1 MQENKNRKQE
11 FESAIKEYLSR
22 AVMYPRSYS
31 WELAQT
37 GNYVFVFGMSSFSNQ
52 DDPETYYFLVP
63 QDAERMLMDEV
74 DSLFDSQLS
83 AATVR
88 GSLQRAINEIHENTK
103 FIFPFETDYQEEQY
117 HDRIYELLKSHYDS
131 RYDAI
136 VPMFQLECADGVE
149 FPLANAVLYSG
160 GERPSLADLVN
171 DNANGVFDSDKSRI
185 ANCSFLKFPVTG
197 DSHSRLEQVENEV
210 EQALRGLRFIFP
222 WFENNNK
229 TYNPA
234 HGVSMWK
241 HSNRTI
247 LFDRSSEASN
257 FSPWYS
263 EIPNGILGTRRISA
277 ELLNDAQEFY
287 GLDDINYHFQNF
299 DCNSVSKRI
308 CRALSFYD
316 AASKTPDIQFA
327 FSNFIISIDI
337 LLPPQNV
344 PATVL
349 TGHLKSLIGHA
360 KYYVGKMNLN
370 EELDDPKSTSWPER
384 VDLTT
389 VDFKDFYTTRGQ
401 ILHGNKEERYKTKIS
416 KLQVKKARQI
426 AHNAIRAY
434 AYLARGFQ
442 WENDKEAKNWFK
454 SPCKPPKEITDSAS
468 KSGNPS

>member
-1 MQENKNRKQE
+1 
-11 FESAIKEYLSR
+11 
-22 AVMYPRSYS
+22 
-31 WELAQT
+31 
-37 GNYVFVFGMSSFSNQ
+37 
-52 DDPETYYFLVP
+52 
-63 QDAERMLMDEV
+63 
-74 DSLFDSQLS
+74 
-83 AATVR
+83 
-88 GSLQRAINEIHENTK
+88 
-103 FIFPFETDYQEEQY
+103 
-117 HDRIYELLKSHYDS
+117 
-131 RYDAI
+131 
-136 VPMFQLECADGVE
+136 
-149 FPLANAVLYSG
+149 
-160 GERPSLADLVN
+160 
-171 DNANGVFDSDKSRI
+171 
-185 ANCSFLKFPVTG
+185 
-197 DSHSRLEQVENEV
+197 
-210 EQALRGLRFIFP
+210 
-222 WFENNNK
+222 
-229 TYNPA
+229 
-234 HGVSMWK
+234 MWK